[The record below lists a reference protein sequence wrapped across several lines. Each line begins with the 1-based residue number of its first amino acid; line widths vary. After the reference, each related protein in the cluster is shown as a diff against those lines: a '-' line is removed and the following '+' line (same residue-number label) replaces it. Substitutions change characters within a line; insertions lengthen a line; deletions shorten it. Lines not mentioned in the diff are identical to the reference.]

1 MTQSDYCNRYSI
13 HRIAN
18 KYADKAECTLYS
30 VARRYVNYHGTH
42 SYETT
47 LYHDEQCTQEAYK
60 ILRSCPRPMKD
71 GIFRITNFSKTFK
84 KYIHIVCIDNGV
96 RREETK
102 EIKYKYN
109 YKKED
114 DDE

>member
-1 MTQSDYCNRYSI
+1 
-13 HRIAN
+13 
-18 KYADKAECTLYS
+18 
-30 VARRYVNYHGTH
+30 
-42 SYETT
+42 
-47 LYHDEQCTQEAYK
+47 
-60 ILRSCPRPMKD
+60 MKD